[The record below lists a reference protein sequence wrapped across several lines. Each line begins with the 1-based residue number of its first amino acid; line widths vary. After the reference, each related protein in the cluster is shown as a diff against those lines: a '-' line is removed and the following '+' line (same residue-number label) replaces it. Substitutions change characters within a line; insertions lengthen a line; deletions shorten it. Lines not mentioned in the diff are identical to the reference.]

1 VGNAEGKCQ
10 ARGMTARALLPP
22 KNRRRRLPKFFRQAF
37 PPATRFHRKIDSTAE
52 TAMKAA
58 KQIDRFPFPRFL
70 LSLAILDEKA
80 PSRYSRHPR
89 RPIA

>member
-1 VGNAEGKCQ
+1 VSSARHDGSRIASSEEPAAPSAEV
-10 ARGMTARALLPP
+10 
-22 KNRRRRLPKFFRQAF
+22 F
-37 PPATRFHRKIDSTAE
+37 PAGFSSATRFHRKIDSTAE
-52 TAMKAA
+52 TALKAA